1 MHIFREVEGHLT
13 FSEKNVKIISKL
25 INNDKNIT
33 LEKDKNGNTWYSK
46 TNDVIKL
53 KIDFCLF
60 MQDNYIEGT
69 KENCI
74 LELTFNGASTN
85 IENIEDNTI
94 IDTKIDEKKIVFNLN
109 IDKNN
114 DYIQL
119 EIQAS
124 SVELFIN

>member
-1 MHIFREVEGHLT
+1 MHIFREYEGHLT
-13 FSEKNVKIISKL
+13 FNDKNVKIISKL

-33 LEKDKNGNTWYSK
+33 LEKDKNGNTLYSK

-60 MQDNYIEGT
+60 MQDNYTEWT

-74 LELTFNGASTN
+74 LELTFNGSSTN

-94 IDTKIDEKKIVFNLN
+94 IDKKIDEKKLYLI
-109 IDKNN
+109 
-114 DYIQL
+114 
-119 EIQAS
+119 
-124 SVELFIN
+124 

>member
-1 MHIFREVEGHLT
+1 M
-13 FSEKNVKIISKL
+13 KL
-25 INNDKNIT
+25 IDLNKYYFHDSSI
-33 LEKDKNGNTWYSK
+33 LEIVK

-69 KENCI
+69 KEGCI

-85 IENIEDNTI
+85 IENIEVNTI
-94 IDTKIDEKKIVFNLN
+94 IDTKIDENKIVFNLN
-109 IDKNN
+109 IDKND

-124 SVELFIN
+124 SVELSIN

>member
-1 MHIFREVEGHLT
+1 M
-13 FSEKNVKIISKL
+13 KL
-25 INNDKNIT
+25 IDLNKYYFHDSSI
-33 LEKDKNGNTWYSK
+33 LEIVK

-94 IDTKIDEKKIVFNLN
+94 IDTKIDENKIVFNLN

-124 SVELFIN
+124 SVELSIN